1 MKILYDLIYLEK
13 ERHGGI
19 SRMWIEYFKKTY
31 KNKSDVA
38 FIGNLKTDNSAMLY
52 LKGVNFCNGKI
63 IAKSDISNNF
73 FSKIFSLNII
83 NSFSLLFKIPSS
95 VDVFHSTGYA
105 NPLFKS
111 KGLRVVTIV
120 HDMVFWDQKDTMKRN
135 ISYWDNVWGIYHSL
149 RVSDQI
155 ITVSETSKK
164 SIIKHFPWAEKK
176 INVIYHGL
184 SEEFTNLE
192 IKTKKEK
199 YFMFIGG
206 RNVYKNYDLLL
217 RAFSL
222 LVKIDPKWK
231 LYVVGENN
239 HSKDAEEKRYAE
251 LGISDYVYDYGLVKQ
266 EAMINLIQN
275 CTAVV
280 IPSFNEGFNFPL
292 IEAMACGCPV
302 LSSKIPVSKEIGK
315 SYVSYFDNDEVSLF
329 QLMLNLKN
337 NSVSY
342 DSLVRARDYA
352 HTFNWE
358 NSYKKLLK
366 VYNS

>member
-38 FIGNLKTDNSAMLY
+38 FIGNLKTDNPAMLY

-63 IAKSDISNNF
+63 ITKPDISNNL

-184 SEEFTNLE
+184 AEEFTNLE

-251 LGISDYVYDYGLVKQ
+251 LDISDYVYDYGLVKQ
-266 EAMINLIQN
+266 EVMINLIQN

-329 QLMLNLKN
+329 QLMLNLIN

-342 DSLVRARDYA
+342 DSLEKARDYA

>member
-38 FIGNLKTDNSAMLY
+38 FIGNLKTDNPAMLY

-63 IAKSDISNNF
+63 ITKPDISNNL

-184 SEEFTNLE
+184 AEEFTNLE

-251 LGISDYVYDYGLVKQ
+251 LDISDYVYDYGLVKQ
-266 EAMINLIQN
+266 EVMINLIQN

-329 QLMLNLKN
+329 QLMLNLIN

-342 DSLVRARDYA
+342 DSLVKARDYA
-352 HTFNWE
+352 HTFNWV